1 MTMEQ
6 NTTDIA
12 VGINKVEAG
21 INELISKLANVVDP
35 RLVTREPPMDVID
48 NGDSIIIL
56 ADLPGVKKDSIK
68 VRVGNNYVEI
78 AAEPQPLPVVGKA
91 ARLERLSNFRVYRK
105 VELGVRLKV
114 DGGAKAA
121 YRDGVL
127 QVIIPKLGSIAET
140 EVLIE

>member
-114 DGGAKAA
+114 DGAKAA

>member
-12 VGINKVEAG
+12 MSVNKVETG
-21 INELISKLANVVDP
+21 VNELISKLASVIDP
-35 RLVTREPPMDVID
+35 RLMTREPPVDVFD

-56 ADLPGVKKDSIK
+56 ADLPGVKKESIK

-78 AAEPQPLPVVGKA
+78 MAEPQPPPAIGKA
-91 ARLERLSNFRVYRK
+91 ARVERLSNFRIYRK
-105 VELGVRLKV
+105 VELGVRFKV
-114 DGGAKAA
+114 DGAKAM

>member
-21 INELISKLANVVDP
+21 VNELISKLATVVDP
-35 RLVTREPPMDVID
+35 RLVTREPPVDVFD

-56 ADLPGVKKDSIK
+56 ADLPGVKKESIK

-78 AAEPQPLPVVGKA
+78 MAEPQSLPTIGKV
-91 ARLERLSNFRVYRK
+91 ARVERLSNFRIYRK
-105 VELGVRLKV
+105 VELGVRFKV
-114 DGGAKAA
+114 DGAKAA
-121 YRDGVL
+121 YKDGVL
-127 QVIIPKLGSIAET
+127 QIIIPKLGSIAET
-140 EVLIE
+140 EVSIE

>member
-12 VGINKVEAG
+12 MSVNKVEAG
-21 INELISKLANVVDP
+21 VNELISKLATVVDP
-35 RLVTREPPMDVID
+35 RLVTREPPIDIFD

-56 ADLPGVKKDSIK
+56 ADLPGVKKESIK
-68 VRVGNNYVEI
+68 VRVGSNYVEI
-78 AAEPQPLPVVGKA
+78 MAEPQPLPTVGKV
-91 ARLERLSNFRVYRK
+91 ARIERLSNFRIYRK
-105 VELGVRLKV
+105 VELGVRFKV
-114 DGGAKAA
+114 DGAKAV

-127 QVIIPKLGSIAET
+127 QIIIPKLGSIAET

>member
-21 INELISKLANVVDP
+21 VNELISKLATVVDP
-35 RLVTREPPMDVID
+35 RLVTREPPVDVFD

-56 ADLPGVKKDSIK
+56 ADLPGVKKESIK

-78 AAEPQPLPVVGKA
+78 MAEPQSLPTIGKV
-91 ARLERLSNFRVYRK
+91 ARVERLSNFRIYRR
-105 VELGVRLKV
+105 VELGVRFKV
-114 DGGAKAA
+114 DGAKAA
-121 YRDGVL
+121 YKDGVL
-127 QVIIPKLGSIAET
+127 QIIIPKLGSIAET
-140 EVLIE
+140 EVSIE

>member
-6 NTTDIA
+6 STTDIA
-12 VGINKVEAG
+12 MSVNKVEAG
-21 INELISKLANVVDP
+21 VNELISKLATVIDP
-35 RLVTREPPMDVID
+35 RLVTREPPVDIFD

-56 ADLPGVKKDSIK
+56 ADLPGVRKESIK

-78 AAEPQPLPVVGKA
+78 MAEPQPLPAVGKA
-91 ARLERLSNFRVYRK
+91 ARVERLSNFRIYRK
-105 VELGVRLKV
+105 VELGVRFKV
-114 DGGAKAA
+114 DGAKAV

-127 QVIIPKLGSIAET
+127 QIIIPKLGSIAET

>member
-21 INELISKLANVVDP
+21 INELISKLASVVDP

-78 AAEPQPLPVVGKA
+78 VAEPQPLPVVGKA

-114 DGGAKAA
+114 DGAKAA

>member
-1 MTMEQ
+1 MEQ

-114 DGGAKAA
+114 DGAKAA